1 LSVTGAGTIGTT
13 LGVGGATTLA
23 SLGVTGKTTTQT
35 LNVTGDIKS
44 SNIIATSKTA
54 IGQSAVDATYTL
66 FVNGTVSATSYNA
79 SSDRRL
85 KSNIQYLSNQ
95 SRSIL
100 EITPVTYNWKVDGRR
115 DIGFIAQD
123 IYNTYPEIRPELKS
137 DPSSNIDEPTDLSG
151 NPIYYGID
159 YGKMTPFLWQGM
171 REIIQRLEILECEN
185 QELQKRVE
193 ILETK

>member
-1 LSVTGAGTIGTT
+1 
-13 LGVGGATTLA
+13 
-23 SLGVTGKTTTQT
+23 
-35 LNVTGDIKS
+35 
-44 SNIIATSKTA
+44 
-54 IGQSAVDATYTL
+54 
-66 FVNGTVSATSYNA
+66 
-79 SSDRRL
+79 L

-115 DIGFIAQD
+115 DIGFIAPD